1 MSPPEPARP
10 PTTAPPRDQW
20 NPYTPEALRD
30 PYPHYRR
37 LRELAPVVRLRLDGR
52 DVYAVTHDAHV
63 RELLRHDQI
72 SNAGGISL
80 HPRDRVSA
88 GVIISSDGLDHDRLR
103 RVLAGR
109 MSRDAINRIEPQIRR
124 HVYGVVA
131 RLVKRGG
138 FDAVTELARPISTRI
153 VIDLVGLPEADR
165 EQYPQW
171 ASAASSAQGPADL
184 IPPDR
189 YAHLQALRERVTRL
203 GTDRR
208 FTAGGLG
215 GHIFAAYDRGDIDLG
230 EATSLVY
237 GALVVAGLHTTIAGL
252 TWLLRL
258 VAAYPDQW
266 RRATSRSNG
275 VASCRAW
282 IDEVLRYEVMF
293 PHDYR
298 TATEELAV
306 GGYTIPAG
314 GRVLL
319 LLGAANRDPARW
331 PEPDRFDPTRA
342 RTGSQLGFGAGA
354 HRCIGEHLFRA
365 EATAVMDALVVCAVI
380 GIEAGTGEFDIN
392 AAVRGWASQPV
403 TVHTGDR

>member
-1 MSPPEPARP
+1 V
-10 PTTAPPRDQW
+10 TAPPRDDW
-20 NPYTPEALRD
+20 NPYTVGALRD
-30 PYPHYRR
+30 PYPHYHR
-37 LRELAPVVRLRLDGR
+37 LRGTAPVVQLRLDGR

-63 RELLRHDQI
+63 RELLRHPRI

-88 GVIISSDGLDHDRLR
+88 GVIISSDGTDHDRLR
-103 RVLAGR
+103 KVLAGR
-109 MSRDAINRIEPQIRR
+109 MSRETIGRLEPQIRR
-124 HVYGVVA
+124 QVHRVVS
-131 RLVKRGG
+131 RLVRQRS
-138 FDAVTELARPISTRI
+138 FDAVSELARPVPTRT
-153 VIDLVGLPEADR
+153 VIDLVGLPEEDR
-165 EQYPQW
+165 DQYPQW
-171 ASAASSAQGPADL
+171 AMAAASAQGPADL

-189 YAHLQALRERVTRL
+189 YAHLQTLRERVTRL

-208 FTAGGLG
+208 FTPGGLG
-215 GHIFAAYDRGDIDLG
+215 AHIFAAHDRGEIDLG

-266 RRATSRSNG
+266 RRVTNASNG
-275 VASCRAW
+275 GASGRAW
-282 IDEVLRYEVMF
+282 VDEVLRYEVMF

-298 TATEELAV
+298 TTTGEVTV
-306 GGYTIPAG
+306 GGYTIPTGA
-314 GRVLL
+314 RVLL

-331 PEPDRFDPTRA
+331 PEPDRFDPARA

-365 EATAVMDALVVCAVI
+365 EATAVVDALASCAVTRI
-380 GIEAGTGEFDIN
+380 DAGAGEFDRN
-392 AAVRGWASQPV
+392 AAVRGWVSQPV
-403 TVHTGDR
+403 TVHTAAS